1 VHVDGIDAMFARLR
15 AQGVRLA
22 SDAVRVGAGGHRYFF
37 VHPASTGG
45 VLLEIVSP
53 QRASSPGTT
62 IVGDGAGSSADSSGA
77 REGGD

>member
-1 VHVDGIDAMFARLR
+1 VHVEGIDAMFERLT

-37 VHPASTGG
+37 VHPSSTGG

-53 QRASSPGTT
+53 QRANSQGTPIVEDGTGSS
-62 IVGDGAGSSADSSGA
+62 AGSSSTRQD
-77 REGGD
+77 GD